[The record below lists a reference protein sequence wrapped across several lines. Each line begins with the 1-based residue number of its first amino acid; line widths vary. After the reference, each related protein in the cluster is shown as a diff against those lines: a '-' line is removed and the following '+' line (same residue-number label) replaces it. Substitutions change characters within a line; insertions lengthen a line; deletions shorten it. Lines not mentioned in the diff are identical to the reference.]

1 MNRIR
6 SLAALAI
13 AFGLATPL
21 VATAGDG
28 EKPLLAPL
36 SDEEAWKAMPPSE
49 SGTGKPLPSWARM
62 LARSLPRTTAAV
74 LQLDLAQRTKS
85 PLDPKLR
92 AAMRWVA
99 AHANGSPYGEAYAAF
114 DARRAGLDDAAI
126 SALQKGDLSTFSA
139 DEKAALEFA
148 RKMTVASSKVTDAEF
163 AALVKGFGE
172 KKAAAMVLLMAY
184 ANFQDRLLIVLGAP
198 VEDGGPMGPVEVA
211 FQREALSSRTA
222 PPSPP
227 AIPDLPKAAGK
238 DLIDDD
244 AGWAAVSYSQLQEKL
259 EDQRRKPTRL
269 RVPTLDEVMKGL
281 PAGASMQGKRV
292 VWSLVAFGYCP
303 ELAAPWEDVMWIN
316 GEENGRRFDRVFG
329 LGLFWIVTRAIDCPY
344 CMGHV
349 EMNWEVIGMK
359 PEQIA
364 ERSRALA
371 GSDWSR
377 FPAKEQRAFALA
389 RKITATPGKISR
401 ADVQGVVEDYGTDAA
416 VSLLT
421 YVCRC
426 NYMVRVS
433 NGFQLSLERDNVFF
447 DYYKVKPPATSESGR
462 GESRR

>member
-1 MNRIR
+1 MR
-6 SLAALAI
+6 SK
-13 AFGLATPL
+13 TRPN
-21 VATAGDG
+21 
-28 EKPLLAPL
+28 
-36 SDEEAWKAMPPSE
+36 W
-49 SGTGKPLPSWARM
+49 
-62 LARSLPRTTAAV
+62 
-74 LQLDLAQRTKS
+74 
-85 PLDPKLR
+85 
-92 AAMRWVA
+92 
-99 AHANGSPYGEAYAAF
+99 
-114 DARRAGLDDAAI
+114 AAI
-126 SALQKGDLSTFSA
+126 
-139 DEKAALEFA
+139 
-148 RKMTVASSKVTDAEF
+148 
-163 AALVKGFGE
+163 
-172 KKAAAMVLLMAY
+172 
-184 ANFQDRLLIVLGAP
+184 
-198 VEDGGPMGPVEVA
+198 
-211 FQREALSSRTA
+211 
-222 PPSPP
+222 
-227 AIPDLPKAAGK
+227 
-238 DLIDDD
+238 
-244 AGWAAVSYSQLQEKL
+244 SYSQLQEKL
-259 EDQRRKPTRL
+259 EDQKRKPTRL

-303 ELAAPWEDVMWIN
+303 ELAAPWEAVMWIN

-371 GSDWSR
+371 GSDWSS
-377 FPAKEQRAFALA
+377 FPPKEQRAFALA
-389 RKITATPGKISR
+389 RKVTAMPGKVGR
-401 ADVQGVVEDYGTDAA
+401 ADVQGVVDDFGTDAA

-447 DYYKVKPPATSESGR
+447 DYYKVKPPAASEAGR